1 MRERRIFDFKTFVN
15 ESYESNV
22 NEGFFT
28 KIGDYIKKF
37 TGWVKDFFKAI
48 KDGRIPTYPD
58 GPQKGLPCAMYFS
71 QENGSVYEQY
81 RGWKT
86 GKLQLQLESEDLD
99 EAYRST
105 SWTGEPG
112 AVRDVY
118 ADELMNMLL
127 KLYRSKD
134 REGRGKPIFIFG
146 APGIGKTE
154 IVTQAVD
161 KLKVDMLCL
170 DLQYMNPEDL
180 LGIPST
186 HEIEAPVIKN
196 GVVVSTGKGFTR
208 SNPPRLLPTDNG
220 PSGKGGILFMDEFN
234 RANSVVQT
242 SIMQFVQKGRIQDYQ
257 LPDKWIIVA
266 AGNRPGEGENIQEP
280 DSAMADRFTIVNYV
294 PTVERWAEWAKE
306 NSQIL
311 PELVSFLTF
320 KPDLFHAMD
329 VDKVPLNFPTP
340 RSWADGALI
349 LHDEIIDE
357 GVESWRDL
365 DMTVIKNIFY
375 DQVGPTAAGAFAEYL
390 KVLKSISEEE
400 LKMIS
405 TDPDRAP
412 LQDRAKKDPSVL
424 YGLMDMAIGYR
435 NDDSVQTSYNIIY
448 YFSRY
453 NQLEVL
459 AALASKIKATYDP
472 DIKDT
477 MKGTPDE
484 IELRTKIGE
493 ILLKAAADKGL
504 R

>member
-1 MRERRIFDFKTFVN
+1 MVERRIFDFKTFVN

-28 KIGDYIKKF
+28 KIGDYIKQF

-58 GPQKGLPCAMYFS
+58 GPKKGLPTAMYFS
-71 QENGSVYEQY
+71 QKNGSVYQQY
-81 RGWKT
+81 RNWGT
-86 GKLQLQLESEDLD
+86 GQLQLQLESEDLD

-105 SWTGEPG
+105 LWSGKAG

-118 ADELMNMLL
+118 ADDLMNMLL

-161 KLKVDMLCL
+161 KLGIDLLCL

-186 HEIEAPVIKN
+186 HEIEPAKIQN

-220 PSGKGGILFMDEFN
+220 ENGKGGILFMDEFN
-234 RANSVVQT
+234 RANSVIQT

-257 LPDKWIIVA
+257 LPDKWVIVA

-306 NSQIL
+306 NSKIL

-320 KPDLFHAMD
+320 KSELFHAMD
-329 VDKVPLNFPTP
+329 VDDTPFNFPTP
-340 RSWADGALI
+340 RSWTDGALI
-349 LHDEIIDE
+349 LHDEIIDS

-365 DMTVIKNIFY
+365 PMDDIRNIFY
-375 DQVGPTAAGAFAEYL
+375 DQVGATAAGAFAEYL
-390 KVLKSISEEE
+390 NVLKSISEEDIRR
-400 LKMIS
+400 IS
-405 TDPDRAP
+405 EDPDGAP
-412 LQDRAKKDPSVL
+412 LQERARKNPSVL
-424 YGLMDMAIGYR
+424 YGLADMAIGYR
-435 NDDSVQTSYNIIY
+435 ADDEVQTAYNIVK

-453 NQLEVL
+453 KNTEILTSL
-459 AALASKIKATYDP
+459 LMKIKNTYRP
-472 DIKDT
+472 DIKNASV
-477 MKGTPDE
+477 GTPE
-484 IELRTKIGE
+484 EQELKQL
-493 ILLKAAADKGL
+493 ILEMVEKALDDKGI
-504 R
+504 